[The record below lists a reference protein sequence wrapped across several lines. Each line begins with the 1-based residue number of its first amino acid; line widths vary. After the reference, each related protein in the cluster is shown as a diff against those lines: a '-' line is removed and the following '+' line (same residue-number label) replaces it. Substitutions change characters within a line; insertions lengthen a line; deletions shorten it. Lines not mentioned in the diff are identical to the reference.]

1 MRWGRNPMDKIFINR
16 LRLDCIIGIYPN
28 ERIKLQPLEI
38 DLEMCCDIRTA
49 ASTKDLNKS
58 LNYAA
63 ISDAVIH
70 FCQQAKAELLETL
83 AEDLCSMLA
92 KDFGVEGV
100 KLTIHKPKAVPEA
113 QSVGVSISR
122 GNFC

>member
-1 MRWGRNPMDKIFINR
+1 MDKIFINR
-16 LRLDCIIGIYPN
+16 LRFDCIIGIYPN

-63 ISDAVIH
+63 IRDAVIH
-70 FCQQAKAELLETL
+70 FCQQAQAELLETL

-113 QSVGVSISR
+113 QSVGVSITR